1 MFWWGTYHVCS
12 CVHTRD
18 MVLKQLGHQNILF
31 LITFKRKNA
40 HTWRLKSDWLRLS
53 TRLKLDKYFVTS
65 TKIKN
70 TLNKILLN
78 FCSVTTRPK
87 LPILVKAT
95 VTPGVLRISLI
106 KIAMTIGTIDISS
119 ETLSH
124 CASVPGPNSSFVA
137 SSVVTWVNGQV
148 PVITLT
154 TVAPVMIWV
163 AVVPDTRYK
172 NCATTS

>member
-1 MFWWGTYHVCS
+1 
-12 CVHTRD
+12 

-40 HTWRLKSDWLRLS
+40 HTCDWLRLS

-78 FCSVTTRPK
+78 FRSVTTRPK

-95 VTPGVLRISLI
+95 VTPGVLCISLI

-124 CASVPGPNSSFVA
+124 CASVP
-137 SSVVTWVNGQV
+137 
-148 PVITLT
+148 
-154 TVAPVMIWV
+154 
-163 AVVPDTRYK
+163 
-172 NCATTS
+172 